1 MNGNHIKSVRIENFA
16 NHKDTFVTLEL
27 GVNIITGTSD
37 SGKTAFVRALMFVLD
52 NMSSGTSY
60 VNKLTKAKFAK
71 VTIEFSDGRIISRTK
86 GESVNK
92 VEFKHPEDEKF
103 TVYSNFSSK
112 YPEAV
117 NTFLLNLPKD
127 EENKALYYA
136 KQSKKLFLID
146 QTSQS
151 MPKTLSQLLNIGDL
165 EEVGK
170 NLGSEVH
177 AIEKSF
183 KSKSKD
189 YDQLKSDIDEKYADL
204 ENDLLHKIN
213 LEELLN
219 NCILIEQDCK
229 QISKYIDKL
238 QRLKDSNREIS
249 NTINE
254 CDKIINSVSDHL
266 DDLETLEDKFKNLSS
281 YIKIVNKYNNNK
293 SALEIEIS
301 KATAICDD
309 NFVKSISDIELLKD
323 KLNDLKKFIDF
334 FSDQQTLIDTKN
346 NEISNLASKID
357 TDKQEYER
365 IKTILIDEK
374 IVCDICNKFGGEL
387 I

>member
-1 MNGNHIKSVRIENFA
+1 MNGNHIKSVKIENFA
-16 NHKDTFVTLEL
+16 NHKDTFVTLEP
-27 GVNIITGTSD
+27 GTNIITGTSD

-71 VTIEFSDGRIISRTK
+71 VTVEFTDGRVISRSK
-86 GESVNK
+86 GDSVNK
-92 VEFKHPEDEKF
+92 VEFKHPEDENF
-103 TVYSNFSSK
+103 TVYSNFSTK

-170 NLGSEVH
+170 ILGSEVN

-183 KSKSKD
+183 KLKSKD
-189 YDQLKSDIDEKYADL
+189 YDQLKTEIDEKYADL
-204 ENDLLHKIN
+204 ETDLLHKTS
-213 LEELLN
+213 LEQLLES
-219 NCILIEQDCK
+219 CTLIEEDCN
-229 QISKYIDKL
+229 QISGYINKL
-238 QRLKDSNREIS
+238 KRLKDSNREIS
-249 NTINE
+249 NTISE
-254 CDKIINSVSDHL
+254 CEKIVNSVSDHL
-266 DDLETLEDKFKNLSS
+266 DELETLEDKFKNLSS

-293 SALEIEIS
+293 ANLEAEIS
-301 KATAICDD
+301 KAKAICDE
-309 NFVKSISDIELLKD
+309 NFVQSISDIESLKN
-323 KLNDLKKFIDF
+323 KLNDLKKFINF
-334 FSDQQTLIDTKN
+334 FLDQQTLIDDKK
-346 NEISNLASKID
+346 NEITKLIKKID
-357 TDKQEYER
+357 ADKQEYER

-374 IVCDICNKFGGEL
+374 IVCEACNKFGGEL

>member
-1 MNGNHIKSVRIENFA
+1 MNGNHIKSVKIENFA
-16 NHKDTFVTLEL
+16 NHKDTFVTLEP
-27 GVNIITGTSD
+27 GTNIITGTSD

-71 VTIEFSDGRIISRTK
+71 VTVEFTDGRVISRSK
-86 GESVNK
+86 GDSVNK
-92 VEFKHPEDEKF
+92 VEFKHPEDENF
-103 TVYSNFSSK
+103 TVYSNFSTK

-170 NLGSEVH
+170 ILGSEVN

-183 KSKSKD
+183 KLKSKD
-189 YDQLKSDIDEKYADL
+189 YDQLKTEIDEKYADL
-204 ENDLLHKIN
+204 ETDLVHKTS
-213 LEELLN
+213 LEQLLES
-219 NCILIEQDCK
+219 CTLIEEDCN
-229 QISKYIDKL
+229 QISGYINKL
-238 QRLKDSNREIS
+238 KRLKDSNREIS
-249 NTINE
+249 NTISE
-254 CDKIINSVSDHL
+254 CEKIVNSVSDHL
-266 DDLETLEDKFKNLSS
+266 DELETLEDKFKNLSS

-293 SALEIEIS
+293 ANLEAEIS
-301 KATAICDD
+301 KAKAICDE
-309 NFVKSISDIELLKD
+309 NFVQSISDIESLKN
-323 KLNDLKKFIDF
+323 KLNDLKKFINF
-334 FSDQQTLIDTKN
+334 FLDQQTLIDDKK
-346 NEISNLASKID
+346 NEITKLIKKID
-357 TDKQEYER
+357 ADKQEYER

-374 IVCDICNKFGGEL
+374 IVCEACNKFGGEL

>member
-1 MNGNHIKSVRIENFA
+1 MNGNHIKSVKIENFA
-16 NHKDTFVTLEL
+16 NHKDTFVTLEP
-27 GVNIITGTSD
+27 GTNIITGTSD

-71 VTIEFSDGRIISRTK
+71 VTVEFTDGRVISRSK
-86 GESVNK
+86 GDSVNK
-92 VEFKHPEDEKF
+92 VEFKHPEDENF
-103 TVYSNFSSK
+103 TVYSNFSTK

-170 NLGSEVH
+170 ILGSEVN

-183 KSKSKD
+183 KLKSKD
-189 YDQLKSDIDEKYADL
+189 YDQLKTEIDEKYADL
-204 ENDLLHKIN
+204 ETDLLHKTS
-213 LEELLN
+213 LEQLLES
-219 NCILIEQDCK
+219 CTLTEEDCN
-229 QISKYIDKL
+229 QISGYINKL
-238 QRLKDSNREIS
+238 KRLKDSNREIS
-249 NTINE
+249 NTISE
-254 CDKIINSVSDHL
+254 CEKIVNSVSDHL
-266 DDLETLEDKFKNLSS
+266 DELETLEDKFKNLSS

-293 SALEIEIS
+293 ATLEAEIS
-301 KATAICDD
+301 KAKAICDE
-309 NFVKSISDIELLKD
+309 NFVQSISDIESLKN
-323 KLNDLKKFIDF
+323 KLNDLKKFINF
-334 FSDQQTLIDTKN
+334 FLDQQTLIDDKK
-346 NEISNLASKID
+346 NEITKLIKKID
-357 TDKQEYER
+357 ADKQEYER

-374 IVCDICNKFGGEL
+374 IVCEACNKFGGEL

>member
-1 MNGNHIKSVRIENFA
+1 MNGNHIKSVKIENFA
-16 NHKDTFVTLEL
+16 NHKDTFVTLEP
-27 GVNIITGTSD
+27 GTNIITGTSD

-71 VTIEFSDGRIISRTK
+71 VTVEFTDGRVISRSK
-86 GESVNK
+86 GDSVNK
-92 VEFKHPEDEKF
+92 VEFKHPEDENF
-103 TVYSNFSSK
+103 TVYSNFSTK

-170 NLGSEVH
+170 ILGSEVN

-183 KSKSKD
+183 KLKSKD
-189 YDQLKSDIDEKYADL
+189 YDQLKTEIDEKYADL
-204 ENDLLHKIN
+204 ETDLVHKTS
-213 LEELLN
+213 LEHLLES
-219 NCILIEQDCK
+219 CTLIEEDCN
-229 QISKYIDKL
+229 QISGYINKL
-238 QRLKDSNREIS
+238 KRLKDSNREIS
-249 NTINE
+249 NTISE
-254 CDKIINSVSDHL
+254 CEKIVNSVSDHL
-266 DDLETLEDKFKNLSS
+266 DELETLEDKFKNLSS

-293 SALEIEIS
+293 ANLEAEIS
-301 KATAICDD
+301 KAKAICDE
-309 NFVKSISDIELLKD
+309 NFVQSISDIESLKN
-323 KLNDLKKFIDF
+323 KLNDLKKFINF
-334 FSDQQTLIDTKN
+334 FLDQQTLIDDKK
-346 NEISNLASKID
+346 NEITKLIKKID
-357 TDKQEYER
+357 ADKQEYER

-374 IVCDICNKFGGEL
+374 IVCETCNKFGGEL

>member
-1 MNGNHIKSVRIENFA
+1 MNGNHIKSVKIENFA
-16 NHKDTFVTLEL
+16 NHKDTFVTLEP
-27 GVNIITGTSD
+27 GTNIITGTSD

-71 VTIEFSDGRIISRTK
+71 VTVEFTDGRVISRSK
-86 GESVNK
+86 GDSVNK
-92 VEFKHPEDEKF
+92 VEFKHPEDENF
-103 TVYSNFSSK
+103 TVYSNFSTK

-170 NLGSEVH
+170 ILGSEVN

-183 KSKSKD
+183 KLKSKD
-189 YDQLKSDIDEKYADL
+189 YDQLKTEIDEKYADL
-204 ENDLLHKIN
+204 ETDLVHKTS
-213 LEELLN
+213 LEQLLES
-219 NCILIEQDCK
+219 CTLIEEDCN
-229 QISKYIDKL
+229 QISGYINKL
-238 QRLKDSNREIS
+238 KRLKDSNREIS
-249 NTINE
+249 NTISE
-254 CDKIINSVSDHL
+254 CEKIVNSVSDHL
-266 DDLETLEDKFKNLSS
+266 DELETLEDKFKNLSS

-293 SALEIEIS
+293 ATLEAEIS
-301 KATAICDD
+301 KAKAICDE
-309 NFVKSISDIELLKD
+309 NFVQSISDIESLKN
-323 KLNDLKKFIDF
+323 KLNDLKKFINF
-334 FSDQQTLIDTKN
+334 FLDQQTLIDDKK
-346 NEISNLASKID
+346 NEITKLIKKID
-357 TDKQEYER
+357 ADKQEYER

-374 IVCDICNKFGGEL
+374 IVCEACNKFGGEL

>member
-1 MNGNHIKSVRIENFA
+1 V
-16 NHKDTFVTLEL
+16 
-27 GVNIITGTSD
+27 
-37 SGKTAFVRALMFVLD
+37 
-52 NMSSGTSY
+52 
-60 VNKLTKAKFAK
+60 
-71 VTIEFSDGRIISRTK
+71 ISRSK
-86 GESVNK
+86 GDSVNK
-92 VEFKHPEDEKF
+92 VEFKHPEDENF
-103 TVYSNFSSK
+103 TVYSNFSTK

-170 NLGSEVH
+170 ILGSEVN

-183 KSKSKD
+183 KLKSKD
-189 YDQLKSDIDEKYADL
+189 YDQLKTEIDEKYADL
-204 ENDLLHKIN
+204 ENDLLHKTS
-213 LEELLN
+213 LEQLLES
-219 NCILIEQDCK
+219 CTLIEEDCN
-229 QISKYIDKL
+229 QISGYINKL

-249 NTINE
+249 NTISE
-254 CDKIINSVSDHL
+254 CEKIVNSVSDHL
-266 DDLETLEDKFKNLSS
+266 DELETLEDKFKNLSS

-293 SALEIEIS
+293 ANLEAEIS
-301 KATAICDD
+301 KAKAICDE
-309 NFVKSISDIELLKD
+309 NFVQSISDIESLKNN
-323 KLNDLKKFIDF
+323 LNDLKKFINF
-334 FSDQQTLIDTKN
+334 FLDQQTLIDDKK
-346 NEISNLASKID
+346 NEITKLSKKID
-357 TDKQEYER
+357 ADKQEYER

-374 IVCDICNKFGGEL
+374 IVCETCNKFGGEL

>member
-1 MNGNHIKSVRIENFA
+1 MNGNHIKSVKIENFA
-16 NHKDTFVTLEL
+16 NHKDTFVTLEP
-27 GVNIITGTSD
+27 GTNIITGTSD

-71 VTIEFSDGRIISRTK
+71 VTVEFTDGRVISRSK
-86 GESVNK
+86 GDSVNK
-92 VEFKHPEDEKF
+92 VEFKHPEDENF
-103 TVYSNFSSK
+103 TVYSNFSTK

-170 NLGSEVH
+170 ILGSEVN

-183 KSKSKD
+183 KLKSKD
-189 YDQLKSDIDEKYADL
+189 YDQLKTEIDEKYADL
-204 ENDLLHKIN
+204 ETDLVHKTS
-213 LEELLN
+213 LEQLLES
-219 NCILIEQDCK
+219 CTLIEEDCN
-229 QISKYIDKL
+229 QISGYINKL
-238 QRLKDSNREIS
+238 KRLKDSNREIS
-249 NTINE
+249 NTISE
-254 CDKIINSVSDHL
+254 CEKIVNSVSDHL
-266 DDLETLEDKFKNLSS
+266 DELETLENKFKNLSS

-293 SALEIEIS
+293 ATLEAEIS
-301 KATAICDD
+301 KAKAICDE
-309 NFVKSISDIELLKD
+309 NFVQSISDIESLKN
-323 KLNDLKKFIDF
+323 KLNDLKKFINF
-334 FSDQQTLIDTKN
+334 FLDQQTLIDDKK
-346 NEISNLASKID
+346 NEITKLIKKID
-357 TDKQEYER
+357 ADKQEYER

-374 IVCDICNKFGGEL
+374 IVCETCNKFGGEL